1 MAVCSNVP
9 RNPFECH
16 PAFPTTPP
24 PFLVNNPAGFQKL
37 GLDTLF
43 FIFYFQ
49 QGSIQQGESAK
60 VIKERAWR
68 FHKKY
73 KTWFKRHEDISCPSD
88 EYEEGTYVYFDHETG
103 EYKKYY
109 EWLSR

>member
-1 MAVCSNVP
+1 M
-9 RNPFECH
+9 
-16 PAFPTTPP
+16 
-24 PFLVNNPAGFQKL
+24 
-37 GLDTLF
+37 
-43 FIFYFQ
+43 
-49 QGSIQQGESAK
+49 
-60 VIKERAWR
+60 IKERAWR